1 MPKSPVLPVALDPDL
16 DLDHLV
22 RAIAADAAPALAS
35 SLHSAGSRYEWEEI
49 VPELVR
55 RLLEAAVA
63 GEPSVHDR
71 RRVVDVARRCARD
84 WVPLQELEHCC
95 QIVLTVLFRH
105 LWNVA
110 RPRAAQDLLGI
121 SAGAAQIL
129 PRVTTMLRR
138 AYIDEMGRTGGRTV
152 ADLVVT
158 TLWNGGDVASVARVA
173 GTGMPGSCVLAALS
187 PVVPPDETD
196 AEPVRFG
203 AVPPGVLGQLPAGG
217 MCAASPDREWLIAL
231 LPAPHDEDP
240 ESRPAVRNAA
250 IRLVAA
256 CHAAYGR
263 GFVAGLAAV
272 TRDDA
277 KAAIEEAIGIGGLL
291 ASLGEHDQVA
301 FLTDAAVGVAL
312 AGRGDL
318 RHRLESRLS
327 VVRSHEQLWETLRT
341 LYRSDLDRG
350 RTARSLGIHR
360 STLDYRLSRVEAL
373 AGVSPT
379 SVQGILL
386 YSAGLYSA
394 ELGDDDPAL

>member
-1 MPKSPVLPVALDPDL
+1 MPKSAVLPDALDPDL

-22 RAIAADAAPALAS
+22 RTVAADAAPALTS
-35 SLHSAGSRYEWEEI
+35 SLHSAGSRYAWEEI

-71 RRVVDVARRCARD
+71 GRVVAVARRCARD

-105 LWNVA
+105 LWNVT
-110 RPRAAQDLLGI
+110 RPRAAQDLLGVG
-121 SAGAAQIL
+121 AGVAQIL
-129 PRVTTMLRR
+129 PRLTTTLRR
-138 AYIDEMGRTGGRTV
+138 AYIDEMGRVGGRTV

-173 GTGMPGSCVLAALS
+173 GTSLPGSCVLVALS
-187 PVVPPDETD
+187 PVVSPDEAD

-203 AVPPGVLGQLPAGG
+203 AVPAGVLGQLPPGG

-250 IRLVAA
+250 TRLVAA
-256 CHAAYGR
+256 CHASYGC

-272 TRDDA
+272 TGDDA
-277 KAAIEEAIGIGGLL
+277 KAAIEEAVGIAGLL
-291 ASLGEHDQVA
+291 TSLGGHDQVA
-301 FLTDAAVGVAL
+301 FLTDAAVGAAL

-341 LYRSDLDRG
+341 LYRCDLDRG

-360 STLDYRLSRVEAL
+360 STLDYRLSRIEAL

-379 SVQGILL
+379 IVQGILL
-386 YSAGLYSA
+386 YSAALYSA
-394 ELGDDDPAL
+394 ELNDGDLGL